1 MIDTLTN
8 EITGLRSQVT
18 VLETQSLLINTT
30 LTAQTD
36 HQEYLTARVDSQAG
50 QQANLGKCILC
61 TTVWKIFIV
70 FIDINSSRIKKHQN
84 WFCFFS
90 ASKCL
95 VQKIIV

>member
-36 HQEYLTARVDSQAG
+36 HQEYLTTRVDSQAG
-50 QQANLGKCILC
+50 QQANFGKC
-61 TTVWKIFIV
+61 TTVWNIY
-70 FIDINSSRIKKHQN
+70 
-84 WFCFFS
+84 
-90 ASKCL
+90 L
-95 VQKIIV
+95 VL

>member
-70 FIDINSSRIKKHQN
+70 FIDINTSFLPTH
-84 WFCFFS
+84 W
-90 ASKCL
+90 
-95 VQKIIV
+95 